1 MVREETM
8 SKVAVV
14 LSGCGFLDG
23 AEIQESV
30 ITLLA
35 LDRAGAEYQCL
46 APDMEQM
53 HVVNHLT
60 GEESPGESRNV
71 LVEAGRIAR
80 TNIIDIA
87 AADPGDYDAVI
98 FPGGYG
104 AAKNLSNFAVKGAD
118 SSVQADVLT
127 FARRFA
133 QSGKPMGFVCI
144 APAMIPH
151 IYGPDAKLT
160 IGSDPGTAEA
170 IGKMGGIHVNCPVTE
185 MVVDEERKL
194 VSTPAYMLDERIGD
208 VASGIEKLVNKV
220 LGFVYGK

>member
-1 MVREETM
+1 M
-8 SKVAVV
+8 SKIAVI

-60 GEESPGESRNV
+60 GEESPGERRNV

-80 TNIIDIA
+80 TKVLNL
-87 AADPGDYDAVI
+87 ADANPQEYDAVI

-104 AAKNLSNFAVKGAD
+104 AAKNLSDFAVKGAD
-118 SSVQADVLT
+118 ASIQPDVLR
-127 FARRFA
+127 FARA
-133 QSGKPMGFVCI
+133 VAEAGKPMGFVCI

-151 IYGPDAKLT
+151 IYGPKAKLT
-160 IGSDPGTAEA
+160 IGSDVGTATA
-170 IGKMGGIHVNCPVTE
+170 IESMGGIHVNCPVVE

-208 VASGIEKLVNKV
+208 VAAGIEKLVKKV
-220 LGFVYGK
+220 LEFVHGK